1 MSTQMPEPNFG
12 KRWYIVQTY
21 SGYENAVK
29 ADIERRAETMGL
41 TDCIFRIIVPEET
54 KIHKKVDGTEKK
66 EVKKIFPGYVFIE
79 MIVTDES
86 WFMVRNTPKVTGFL
100 GSSGGGTKPVPLRE
114 DEIKGILLKE
124 GLIAKAKYDYL
135 LNQNVNIIDGS
146 FQGMSGVVSK
156 VDNERE
162 IVLVNISMFG
172 RMTPT
177 ELAISSIREA
187 RNNPSAEDK
196 VTAESNPTPTEEV
209 ENNETLND

>member
-1 MSTQMPEPNFG
+1 MANEAKANNTDIEFG

-41 TDCIFRIIVPEET
+41 NEFIFRILVPEET
-54 KIHKKVDGTEKK
+54 KIYKKADGTEKK
-66 EVKKIFPGYVFIE
+66 EIKKIFPGYVFIE

-100 GSSGGGTKPVPLRE
+100 GSSGGGAKPVPLKNE
-114 DEIKGILLKE
+114 EIKGILLKE

-135 LNQNVNIIDGS
+135 LNQTVNIIEGS
-146 FQGMSGVVSK
+146 FKGMSGQVIK

-162 IVLVNISMFG
+162 NITVNISMFG

-177 ELAISSIREA
+177 ELSVNAISSSLK
-187 RNNPSAEDK
+187 PSDEPK
-196 VTAESNPTPTEEV
+196 ETEE
-209 ENNETLND
+209 EPTDKKDEETAI